1 MHFGRGRDW
10 SSNSTDTSSIAAAER
25 SNATASGTWTSTWLA
40 TASCGFPPGGS
51 TASAPRSLRL
61 CGPCSPLRAM
71 AHAASCNLPPVG
83 TRRFEAVYGES
94 KRGPVIEIPFDVRQV
109 FGKARAPVRARVNG
123 YKFRS
128 TIAVYGGNYL
138 LGLNKQVRQAAG
150 VAPGDRVAVELELD
164 TQDRTVQVPKD
175 LAEAMEEAGGRAAF
189 DSLSLTHR
197 REHAYAVTGAQKPG
211 TPQGPL
217 GPGSAGSGPGEQ
229 RR

>member
-1 MHFGRGRDW
+1 M
-10 SSNSTDTSSIAAAER
+10 
-25 SNATASGTWTSTWLA
+25 
-40 TASCGFPPGGS
+40 
-51 TASAPRSLRL
+51 
-61 CGPCSPLRAM
+61 
-71 AHAASCNLPPVG
+71 PPVG

-175 LAEAMEEAGGRAAF
+175 LAEAMEEAGVREAF

-197 REHAYAVTGAQKPG
+197 REHVEAVTGAKKPE
-211 TPQGPL
+211 TR
-217 GPGSAGSGPGEQ
+217 Q
-229 RR
+229 RRIARAVAMLREGSKPS